1 MEEVGINWWIWHMF
15 VWPCP
20 FIRREWLV
28 QSGPDDRCA
37 DRSVIQFSETFS
49 WINELNVKRRILES
63 EHVRQEHFLYVHSC
77 AGITRQKGFIEWVW
91 QGLFFLIGM
100 ARKLLIHG
108 PINRNDTFVTASF
121 IYLLLKLLPVLK
133 SCVLWCP
140 GWWFYIIIITVFI
153 LSMLNLIGT
162 KENKTAYA
170 DLVHD

>member
-91 QGLFFLIGM
+91 QGLFFYRYGKEITDTWSNKQKWYFCHGKFYLSSIEALTRFEILCPLVPWLMVLHNYYNCVHLI
-100 ARKLLIHG
+100 
-108 PINRNDTFVTASF
+108 
-121 IYLLLKLLPVLK
+121 
-133 SCVLWCP
+133 
-140 GWWFYIIIITVFI
+140 
-153 LSMLNLIGT
+153 
-162 KENKTAYA
+162 YA
-170 DLVHD
+170 